1 MIVSELVEKLLK
13 LDQNEKI
20 FMTAVGLVIASDTG
34 QGVSVV
40 TEFLYEP
47 SSTKKESN

>member
-1 MIVSELVEKLLK
+1 MTVSELVENLLK

-20 FMTAVGLVIASDTG
+20 FMTAVGLVIASDKG

-47 SSTKKESN
+47 ATTKTERN